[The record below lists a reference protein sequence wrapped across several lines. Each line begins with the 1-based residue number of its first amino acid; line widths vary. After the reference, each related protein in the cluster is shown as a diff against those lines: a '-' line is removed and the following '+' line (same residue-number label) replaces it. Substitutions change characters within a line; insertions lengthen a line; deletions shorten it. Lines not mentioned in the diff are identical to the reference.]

1 MAVLKLTAGTK
12 EIVPVDISDRSGATT
27 DLSASTPT
35 YSVLDDVTPTPNAWY
50 DVEATTASGLRIS
63 CMIDTSATHPDGVW
77 PVGHYRLFVGFTVG
91 SELIKLGPIDLY
103 LADT

>member
-12 EIVPVDISDRSGATT
+12 EIVPVDVSDRSGATT
-27 DLSASTPT
+27 DLSAASPT
-35 YSVLDDVTPTPNAWY
+35 YTVLDDTSPTPVAWY
-50 DVEATTASGLRIS
+50 EDEATTASVMRIS

-91 SELIKLGPIDLY
+91 SEVVKLGPIDLY
-103 LADT
+103 